1 MDSLGDL
8 VDRLTALFWEL
19 PRGARVASLALI
31 GVVLTVLAV
40 PKFEEELLTAI
51 FYMVLAVVF
60 FWMAIAP
67 FM

>member
-8 VDRLTALFWEL
+8 VERLTTFFWEL
-19 PRGARVASLALI
+19 PRGARVASFALV
-31 GVVLTVLAV
+31 GVILTVLAV
-40 PKFEEELLTAI
+40 PKFEEELLTAL